1 MRLIGLWNNFE
12 EQNVAI
18 INSEPRRLGTEHV
31 RSMALMADAAVEL
44 TMMKSQ
50 WTSQPKQ
57 NNEDEQCMLRRW
69 QLSSI

>member
-1 MRLIGLWNNFE
+1 MGLWNNFD
-12 EQNVAI
+12 EQNVAM

-50 WTSQPKQ
+50 WTSRTKQ
-57 NNEDEQCMLRRW
+57 NDEEKQQCMLRRW